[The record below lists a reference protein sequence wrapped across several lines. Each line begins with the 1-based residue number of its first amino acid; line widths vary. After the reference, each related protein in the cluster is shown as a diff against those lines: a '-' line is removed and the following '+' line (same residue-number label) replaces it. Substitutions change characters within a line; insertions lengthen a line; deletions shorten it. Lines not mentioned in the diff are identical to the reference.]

1 MGIVMN
7 ARDVIESLSKEDLID
22 LVFEYSD
29 NGYFP
34 LEPFLL
40 KIDYAFASDDLKEIW
55 ERTYEKAREY
65 EDQKSDLGADLL
77 RDVAE
82 LCFDHAKKI
91 QNADEQAKILQ
102 MLVDD
107 LNRANEEDGIG
118 MYTDS
123 EWLYDEVREK
133 IEEWKDK

>member
-1 MGIVMN
+1 MN

-65 EDQKSDLGADLL
+65 EDQYRF
-77 RDVAE
+77 RDE
-82 LCFDHAKKI
+82 
-91 QNADEQAKILQ
+91 
-102 MLVDD
+102 
-107 LNRANEEDGIG
+107 RAMCTEF
-118 MYTDS
+118 
-123 EWLYDEVREK
+123 
-133 IEEWKDK
+133 

>member
-1 MGIVMN
+1 MN
-7 ARDVIESLSKEDLID
+7 ARDVMENLSKEDLID

-40 KIDYAFASDDLKEIW
+40 RADYAFTLDDLTEIW
-55 ERTYEKAREY
+55 KSAYEKAKEY
-65 EDQKSDLGADLL
+65 EDQTSDLGADLL
-77 RDVAE
+77 RDIAE
-82 LCFDHAKKI
+82 LCFEHAKKL
-91 QNADEQAKILQ
+91 QNAEEQAEVLQ

-107 LNRANEEDGIG
+107 LAKASEEDGIG

>member
-1 MGIVMN
+1 MN
-7 ARDVIESLSKEDLID
+7 ARDVMENLSKEDLID

-40 KIDYAFASDDLKEIW
+40 RADYAFTLDDLTEIW
-55 ERTYEKAREY
+55 KSAYEKAKEY
-65 EDQKSDLGADLL
+65 EDQTSDLGADLL
-77 RDVAE
+77 RDIAE
-82 LCFDHAKKI
+82 LCFEHAKKL
-91 QNADEQAKILQ
+91 QNAEEQAEVLQ

-107 LNRANEEDGIG
+107 LAKASEEDGIG

-123 EWLYDEVREK
+123 EWLYDEVRGK